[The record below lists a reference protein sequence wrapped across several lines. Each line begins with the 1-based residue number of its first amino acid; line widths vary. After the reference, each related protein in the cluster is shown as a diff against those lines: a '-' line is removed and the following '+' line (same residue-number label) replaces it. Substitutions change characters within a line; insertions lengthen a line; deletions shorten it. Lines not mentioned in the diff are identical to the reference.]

1 MDFSQGKASIIILY
15 NFSIFFS
22 FLNFLYKKNSA
33 YYLI

>member
-1 MDFSQGKASIIILY
+1 MDFSQGKAIIILY